1 MFVQGTNKH
10 NTKRGENMKCDYCG
24 RGIRSGEEREQEVEV
39 TINGGRKISFCSG
52 IELKKYHCCSYECR
66 LKMFD
71 RVINALSE
79 EGLQRIEMKEE
90 DSGVK
95 KTEKELAE
103 IRKLNQKTRKLNRQ
117 ADILSLIALGL
128 SAVSLVIQIM
138 RCTGRL

>member
-1 MFVQGTNKH
+1 
-10 NTKRGENMKCDYCG
+10 MKCDYCG
-24 RGIRSGEEREQEVEV
+24 RGIRSGEEGEQEVDV

-90 DSGVK
+90 DSSVE
-95 KTEKELAE
+95 KTKKELAE
-103 IRKLNQKTRKLNRQ
+103 IRKLNQGTRKLNCQ
-117 ADILSLIALGL
+117 AGVLSLIALGISIAAL
-128 SAVSLVIQIM
+128 TIQIM
-138 RCTGRL
+138 RCTGRW